1 MSHLHVP
8 DGLLPIWLWAPGFL
22 LVLGLLVLSG
32 RSATPQRVAYQGALG
47 ALMLAANALP
57 LGPLEYHLTL
67 SGPVGILLGP
77 AGAFQAAFAVS
88 AILALLGHGGLTV
101 VGLNALVMGAGAATA
116 YPVYSALVSA
126 LKPRWAMAWGTAAG
140 QAVAGGLWLLVMAAT
155 VRFAPALG
163 AAPALHEVSALSQ
176 AAAHPAARL
185 EVLAAFAFPLWLV
198 GVAVEAAVAWGIGR
212 FLERVHPALLPGGR
226 GPSVARA
233 EAS

>member
-8 DGLLPIWLWAPGFL
+8 DGLLPLWLWGPGLL
-22 LVLGLLVLSG
+22 LVLGMLALAS

-67 SGPVGILLGP
+67 SGPIGILLGP

-88 AILALLGHGGLTV
+88 VILALLGHGGFTV
-101 VGLNALVMGAGAATA
+101 VGLNTLVLGAGAAVA
-116 YPVYSALVSA
+116 RPVYTALVA
-126 LKPRWAMAWGTAAG
+126 IVRPRTAMAWGTASG

-155 VRFAPALG
+155 ARFAPSHPG
-163 AAPALHEVSALSQ
+163 AAGLGHHTESP
-176 AAAHPAARL
+176 AAHF

-198 GVAVEAAVAWGIGR
+198 GTAVEAMVAWGIGR
-212 FLERVHPALLPGGR
+212 FLERVHPALLPGGD
-226 GPSVARA
+226 PSVVHA
-233 EAS
+233 EVA